1 MTRRTFLKLSA
12 TALTTL
18 FVGLQSTLPSQKE
31 EKSLIGTILSIEK
44 GLWTLFK
51 GEYYIKN
58 LLFAG
63 RAAKRI
69 VEKVKDVFA

>member
-1 MTRRTFLKLSA
+1 MTRRTFIKLGA
-12 TALTTL
+12 TALTSL
-18 FVGLQSTLPSQKE
+18 FVGLPTAPQKE

-58 LLFAG
+58 ILVAG

-69 VEKVKDVFA
+69 VEKVKEVFA